1 MCRSQFKYMA
11 TQTLV
16 FLSKSN
22 VLFMMFDCGCVHA
35 RVYLHIGVCMGVHLC
50 GFMCMLLFNYPAHVT
65 SPSQPPCFSF
75 TKPAPGRRSVGGNEK
90 ITDRGEESRRGE
102 KEKETRELK

>member
-1 MCRSQFKYMA
+1 MCMSQFKYMP

-16 FLSKSN
+16 FPSKSN
-22 VLFMMFDCGCVHA
+22 VLFMMFACRCVLVCVFT
-35 RVYLHIGVCMGVHLC
+35 RSGVCAGGVHLC

-75 TKPAPGRRSVGGNEK
+75 TEPAPGRRSVWCGVGG
-90 ITDRGEESRRGE
+90 
-102 KEKETRELK
+102 TRK